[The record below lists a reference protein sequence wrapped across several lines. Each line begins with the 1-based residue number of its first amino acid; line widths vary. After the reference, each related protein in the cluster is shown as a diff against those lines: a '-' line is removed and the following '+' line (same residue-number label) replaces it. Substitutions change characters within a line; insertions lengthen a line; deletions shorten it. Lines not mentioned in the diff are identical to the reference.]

1 MVEQW
6 THKPSVVGSNP
17 TLVTTVN
24 TGLMSSIDY
33 VSPVLGFFNLLEN
46 ANPANC
52 TIGHKPGD

>member
-24 TGLMSSIDY
+24 TGLMSSIDD
-33 VSPVLGFFNLLEN
+33 VSPVF
-46 ANPANC
+46 
-52 TIGHKPGD
+52 D